1 MKTEYTG
8 EFFVPGEGCKISEEE
23 HFERYK
29 FAATYAAGK
38 RILDIACG
46 VGYGSN
52 ILSEMG
58 ASIIIG
64 CDIIEDNIEYCV
76 KRYQSDSLKFK
87 VKDVTK
93 PLLKEEFD
101 LIVCFETIEHIDDFK
116 TALTNLYDSLKE
128 DGRLII
134 SSPNRKIT
142 NPYLGPNERAGV
154 YHIREF
160 TIDEFKVHLL
170 ESGFINIEV
179 YGQRQQRFFDNP
191 FIEKHYKRLFKPSR
205 KASPKVEPIKK
216 GLEPEYFIM
225 IASK

>member
-1 MKTEYTG
+1 MKTDFTG
-8 EFFVPGEGCKISEEE
+8 EFFVPGEGCKTSEEE

-29 FAATYAAGK
+29 FAATYGAGK

-46 VGYGSN
+46 VGYGAK

-58 ASIIIG
+58 ASNIVG
-64 CDIIEDNIEYCV
+64 CDILEDNIEYCIN
-76 KRYQSDSLKFK
+76 RYKSDSIEFK

-93 PLLKEEFD
+93 PLLEREFD

-116 TALTNLYDSLKE
+116 TVLINLYDSLKE
-128 DGRLII
+128 DGRLIV

-160 TIDEFKVHLL
+160 TIDEFQVHLL
-170 ESGFINIEV
+170 EIGFKNIEV
-179 YGQRQQRFFDNP
+179 YGQRQQRFFKNP

-225 IASK
+225 IAGK